1 MSETSDDGGIPFPDY
16 ALLDRAGASQWMF
29 FPAPDPARAA
39 RRERPPD
46 RGRTEHQAS
55 RPPLHGAGTLRRGHW
70 VPLLHGNGEVVSD
83 HDGIDRLYREIGLD
97 LFVAEFR
104 GYGKSGGRASMAALV
119 GDAMPALEYAA
130 ALQEERGGGPLFV
143 MGRSMG
149 TQPALEVAARAGDRV
164 RGLII
169 ESGAASARPRSRASA
184 SRRAGRASSIEAHE
198 TRSARSESP
207 RCRSTRGGHLPRSSW
222 RRSVPTA
229 GERAPRVR
237 PIEGAATRHPHGWP
251 RTDVFAAIR
260 RAPVDSVLSTRRSSG
275 AGRSDR
281 AVGEVGLE
289 GP

>member
-29 FPAPDPARAA
+29 FPRPDPGPPPPGASDHQIEVEPGISISARLYTGAEDA
-39 RRERPPD
+39 PPRP
-46 RGRTEHQAS
+46 
-55 RPPLHGAGTLRRGHW
+55 LVLYF
-70 VPLLHGNGEVVSD
+70 HGNGEVVSD

-143 MGRSMG
+143 MGPSMG

-169 ESGAASARPRSRASA
+169 ESGAASARRSIARFGLEDEPGAA
-184 SRRAGRASSIEAHE
+184 EFIEAHE
-198 TRSARSESP
+198 TKVRSIRIPSLQIHGAADDLAPIE
-207 RCRSTRGGHLPRSSW
+207 LAAELYDQLENE
-222 RRSVPTA
+222 RREFV
-229 GERAPRVR
+229 
-237 PIEGAATRHPHGWP
+237 PIEGAGHNDILWIGRQEY
-251 RTDVFAAIR
+251 FAAIH
-260 RAPVDSVLSTRRSSG
+260 AFVDSL
-275 AGRSDR
+275 
-281 AVGEVGLE
+281 LE
-289 GP
+289 